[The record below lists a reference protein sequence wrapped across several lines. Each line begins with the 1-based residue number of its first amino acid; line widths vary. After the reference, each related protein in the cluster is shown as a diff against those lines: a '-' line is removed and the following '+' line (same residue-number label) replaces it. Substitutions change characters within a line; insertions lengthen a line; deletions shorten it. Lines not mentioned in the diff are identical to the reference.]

1 MIDLSEVL
9 LFSLTLSIPN
19 YLFMPNHLI
28 NESSPYLLQHAYNP
42 VNWYPWTEEAF
53 EIARRENKPVLVSI
67 GYAACHWCH
76 VMEKE
81 SFEDQETAEL
91 MNALFINVKVDREEH
106 PDVDH
111 FYMDALQVMTGQGG
125 WPLNMFVTPNKKPF
139 YGGTY
144 FPPVKMYNRLSW
156 KDILIAVAT
165 AWKEKTEEIEK
176 QSEELLSHINQHVFS
191 KFEVASEIQE
201 QELKVIAQ
209 QLLSQADT
217 FYGGFGQAPKFPS
230 TMAIRYLLQ
239 FNYFNQDSSKSTLAI
254 EAKQHAILSL
264 DKMIDGGIYDQIGG
278 GFCRYATD
286 EKWRVP
292 HFEKM
297 LYDNALM
304 IGVLADAYWLTG
316 NQKYHEIVAETIQFC
331 KSELSEGD
339 FTQSGF
345 YSSLDADSEGE
356 EGKYYVWTY
365 EEFQEAV
372 GDLHPA
378 FTDYY
383 GVTKEG
389 NWEDEKNILYRAMH
403 RKELLVHYSLPLN
416 EWYSILK
423 EGKKRLLEYRSSR
436 PAPRVDDKMLLSW
449 NACMNISLCSAAT
462 AFQNNEYKQWAEE
475 HLNWMIRTFLK
486 DDFKVMHAYKNG
498 RTYIE
503 GNLDDYAYLLK
514 ALLTFSSLSGQ
525 LSFIKTAEKMMQQ
538 VYDQFYDAEK
548 GFFHFS
554 SKEKTDI
561 LVKKIETEDTAMPS
575 SNAVMVDVLYLLGE
589 MSAESNYITDA
600 DRMLFSLWSAVQQY
614 PLAFSHW
621 AAMGLLKF
629 VGRKHLLIL
638 GEHSFKT
645 LQKMQGQYFPHIYL
659 MSSEFSD
666 NEIFIMKGKE
676 SKDALQL
683 YLCTENSCGLPKG
696 NVTDMIEEIKIN
708 CRNIV

>member
-1 MIDLSEVL
+1 
-9 LFSLTLSIPN
+9 
-19 YLFMPNHLI
+19 MPNHLI

-42 VNWYPWTEEAF
+42 VNWYPWSEEAF
-53 EIARRENKPVLVSI
+53 EIAQRENKPVLVSI

-91 MNALFINVKVDREEH
+91 MNTLFINIKVDREEH

-111 FYMDALQVMTGQGG
+111 FYMDALQMMTGQGG
-125 WPLNMFVTPNKKPF
+125 WPLNMFVTPDKKPF

-144 FPPVKMYNRLSW
+144 FPPEKMYNRLSW
-156 KDILIAVAT
+156 KDILIAVST
-165 AWKEKTEEIEK
+165 AWKEKPEEIEK
-176 QSEELLSHINQHVFS
+176 QSEELLNHINQHVFS
-191 KFEVASEIQE
+191 KFEAVSEIQE
-201 QELKVIAQ
+201 QELNTIAQ

-217 FYGGFGQAPKFPS
+217 FYGGFGHAPKFPS

-239 FNYFNQDSSKSTLAI
+239 FNYFHQDPSKSSLAT
-254 EAKQHAILSL
+254 EAKQHALLSI

-286 EKWRVP
+286 EEWRVP

-304 IGVLADAYWLTG
+304 IGLLVDAYWLTG
-316 NQKYHEIVAETIQFC
+316 NQKYQEIVTETIEFC
-331 KSELSEGD
+331 RAELSTDD
-339 FTQSGF
+339 FSQTGF

-365 EEFQEAV
+365 DEFQEAV

-383 GVTKEG
+383 GVTEEG
-389 NWEDEKNILYRAMH
+389 NWEEGQNILYRSMH

-416 EWYSILK
+416 EWYAILE

-436 PAPRVDDKMLLSW
+436 PAPRVDDKILLSW
-449 NACMNISLCSAAT
+449 NACMNHSLCSAAI

-498 RTYIE
+498 KAYIE

-525 LSFIKTAEKMMQQ
+525 LSYIQIAEKIMKQ
-538 VYDQFYDAEK
+538 VYDLFYDTEK

-589 MSAESNYITDA
+589 MKAESNYIADA
-600 DRMLFSLWSAVQQY
+600 DRMLLSLWTAVQQY

-621 AAMGLLKF
+621 ASMGLLKF

-638 GEHSFKT
+638 GEYSLKA
-645 LQKMQGQYFPHIYL
+645 LEKMQGQYFPQIYL
-659 MSSEFSD
+659 LSSESAD
-666 NEIFIMKGKE
+666 SELFIMKDKE
-676 SKDALQL
+676 NRGALQL
-683 YLCTENSCGLPKG
+683 YLCTENSCGLPKE
-696 NVTDMIEEIKIN
+696 NVMDMIEEIKIN